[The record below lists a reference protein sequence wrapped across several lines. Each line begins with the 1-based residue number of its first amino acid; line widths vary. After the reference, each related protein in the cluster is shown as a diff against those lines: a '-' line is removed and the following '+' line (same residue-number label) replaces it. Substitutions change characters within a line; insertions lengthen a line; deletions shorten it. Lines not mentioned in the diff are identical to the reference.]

1 MRNKSNI
8 KNLPRYVLSY
18 MTAMKW
24 LNKINKNNN
33 VIINDAKRPTKTTT
47 SAKTKYHEP
56 TTEQLANYM
65 RAPKQHASTT

>member
-1 MRNKSNI
+1 
-8 KNLPRYVLSY
+8 

-24 LNKINKNNN
+24 LNKINKINN